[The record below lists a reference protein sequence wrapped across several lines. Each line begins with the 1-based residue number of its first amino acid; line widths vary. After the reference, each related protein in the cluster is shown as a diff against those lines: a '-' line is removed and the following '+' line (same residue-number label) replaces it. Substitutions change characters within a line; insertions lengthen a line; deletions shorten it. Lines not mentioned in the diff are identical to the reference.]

1 MIEEVIKQLNAK
13 EDLDFL
19 AMKSTLEAIM
29 SGEVDDLLIE
39 AFLIGLNEKGVKEI
53 EITAAASVMKEKSLT
68 FRIGKSLTFKI
79 GDGSHIDTCGT
90 GGTGIHTFNCS
101 TASSFVAAAGGA
113 SVTKHGN
120 KAVSSKSGSAD
131 FLMAAG
137 ADIGHDRNK
146 LESIFNRVG
155 FIFLFAPLHHES
167 MKYVM
172 PARQR
177 IGKKTIFNLLGPH
190 TNPCGA
196 KRQILGVYHKDL
208 LTTFASVANKLSM
221 EHALIVHGF
230 DGLDEITI
238 TDSTYIAELK
248 NKEITHYEI
257 SPKDFGLSLANISE
271 ISAQSADDSL
281 LLVREA
287 FAGEQSAV
295 QDMIALNAGAALY
308 LAGSVSSIA
317 DGVELSFTLMNNGMA
332 ADKLAAYVRIS
343 NNS

>member
-1 MIEEVIKQLNAK
+1 MIEGVIQQLNAK

-19 AMKSTLEAIM
+19 SMKSTLEAIM
-29 SGEVDDLLIE
+29 SGGVDDCLIE
-39 AFLIGLNEKGVKEI
+39 DFLIALNEKGIQEI

-68 FRIGKSLTFKI
+68 FNI
-79 GDGSHIDTCGT
+79 GDGTHIDTCGT
-90 GGTGIHTFNCS
+90 GGTGMHTFNCS

-120 KAVSSKSGSAD
+120 RAISSKSGSAD
-131 FLMAAG
+131 FLIAAG
-137 ADIGHDRNK
+137 ANISHDRDK

-155 FIFLFAPLHHES
+155 FVFLFAPLHHES

-177 IGKKTIFNLLGPH
+177 IAKKTIFNLLGPH

-196 KRQILGVYHKDL
+196 KRQVLGVYNKEL
-208 LTTFASVANKLSM
+208 VLTFASVAKKLSM

-238 TDSTYIAELK
+238 TDSTYVAELK
-248 NKEITHYEI
+248 NKEIIEYEI
-257 SPKDFGLSLANISE
+257 SPKDFGLSLAKISE
-271 ISAQSADDSL
+271 VAAQSSDDSL

-287 FAGEQSAV
+287 FAGQKSAV

-308 LAGSVSSIA
+308 LAGKADSIA
-317 DGVELSFTLMNNGMA
+317 DGVEMSFTLMNNGMA

-343 NNS
+343 NS

>member
-1 MIEEVIKQLNAK
+1 MIEDVIQQLNAK

-19 AMKSTLEAIM
+19 SMKSTLEAIM
-29 SGEVDDLLIE
+29 SGGVEDRLIE
-39 AFLIGLNEKGVKEI
+39 DFLIALNKKGIQEI
-53 EITAAASVMKEKSLT
+53 EITAAASVMREKSLT
-68 FRIGKSLTFKI
+68 FNI
-79 GDGSHIDTCGT
+79 GDGTHIDTCGT
-90 GGTGIHTFNCS
+90 GGTGMHTFNCS

-120 KAVSSKSGSAD
+120 RAISSKSGSAD
-131 FLMAAG
+131 FLIAAG
-137 ADIGHDRNK
+137 ADISHDRDK
-146 LESIFNRVG
+146 LESIFKRVG
-155 FIFLFAPLHHES
+155 FVFLFAPLHHES

-177 IGKKTIFNLLGPH
+177 IAQKTIFNLLGPH

-196 KRQILGVYHKDL
+196 KRQVLGVYNKEL
-208 LTTFASVANKLSM
+208 VTTFASVAKKLSM

-238 TDSTYIAELK
+238 TDSTYVAELK
-248 NKEITHYEI
+248 NKEIIEYEI
-257 SPKDFGLSLANISE
+257 SPKDFGLSLAKISE
-271 ISAQSADDSL
+271 VTAQSPDDSL

-287 FAGEQSAV
+287 FAGEKSAV

-308 LAGSVSSIA
+308 LAGKADSIS
-317 DGVELSFTLMNNGMA
+317 DGVELSFMLMNNGMA

-343 NNS
+343 NS